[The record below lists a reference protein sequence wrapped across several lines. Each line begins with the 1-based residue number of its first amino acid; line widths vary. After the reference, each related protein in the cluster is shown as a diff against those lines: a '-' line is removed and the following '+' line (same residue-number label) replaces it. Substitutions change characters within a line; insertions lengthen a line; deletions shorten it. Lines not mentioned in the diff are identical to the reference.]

1 MLPSSPLCVEVE
13 TKKKTLWK
21 KYNDV
26 ISDTT
31 GLDTTCHDIEKTRQL
46 LYEYAGK
53 GLVEKLDDAFLEK
66 AASVIDI
73 GDDKVRTLQIEG
85 LSKVWV
91 LCRIILC
98 SVMSIINADNIRMF
112 DEE

>member
-1 MLPSSPLCVEVE
+1 MEEVKSTLMLPSSPLCVEVE
-13 TKKKTLWK
+13 KTNTKLWK

-31 GLDTTCHDIEKTRQL
+31 GLDTTCHDVEKTRQL

-73 GDDKVRTLQIEG
+73 GDDKVRPLRI
-85 LSKVWV
+85 KVFS
-91 LCRIILC
+91 IL
-98 SVMSIINADNIRMF
+98 
-112 DEE
+112 